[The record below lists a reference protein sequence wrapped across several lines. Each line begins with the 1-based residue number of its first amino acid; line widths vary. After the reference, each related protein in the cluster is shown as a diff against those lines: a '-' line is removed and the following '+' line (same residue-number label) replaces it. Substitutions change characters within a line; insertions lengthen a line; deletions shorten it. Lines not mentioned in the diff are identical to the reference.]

1 MFPLSQTSCSRR
13 KVEKSKW
20 VVFRSIVYRLK
31 RGYTLSP
38 LRTLF
43 GRLIDSF
50 GDGVAA
56 LLSIQYRSNEVIM
69 GWSSKSFYDSKLL
82 AASSV
87 VHQTLKLQE
96 APAANI
102 TSDILEILT
111 APLLFVPRIQP
122 T

>member
-1 MFPLSQTSCSRR
+1 MCILSSWGLYSQH
-13 KVEKSKW
+13 VA
-20 VVFRSIVYRLK
+20 
-31 RGYTLSP
+31 

-43 GRLIDSF
+43 GRLIDGF

-69 GWSSKSFYDSKLL
+69 GWSSKAFYESKLL

-87 VHQTLKLQE
+87 AHQTLELQ

-102 TSDILEILT
+102 TSEILEILT
-111 APLLFVPRIQP
+111 APLLFAPRIQP